1 MQSVLDPKTSKR
13 IFDLAKDQQDELGML
28 DEDDED
34 DSAAEGRRGAFPSL
48 RPTSDTDEEEDDLDS
63 DSGDEILEEEEYPE
77 LVRYPGPHLLIIA
90 NY

>member
-28 DEDDED
+28 DEDDEE
-34 DSAAEGRRGAFPSL
+34 DSAAEGKRGAFPPL
-48 RPTSDTDEEEDDLDS
+48 RSTSDTDEEENDLGG

-77 LVRYPGPHLLIIA
+77 LVRYPGP
-90 NY
+90 YP